1 VQTRALLF
9 SLATIL
15 LGYGQVPAPD
25 GAGQQAIIS
34 RMKEAAASYNVRL
47 QDFLATQTMTR
58 STAST
63 GANPRWKVLETQESE
78 LSYVGHK
85 VNSKLLKVNG
95 KTTNLDKEVK
105 RGYFIFSDEFGALQR
120 VFDPKANPEFEWD
133 HVELSEGKRL
143 CVFRYRIA
151 KANTNFVFYS
161 DGDKTPAAHH
171 GLVSADCDTGMV
183 MQFHLETE
191 SATVRRAG
199 RDVPLGYEL
208 NVRYAFT
215 AIAGQEF
222 LLPQVA
228 EAISLFNTR
237 LTKAEVKFQQYRK
250 YDSSSTITFG
260 DR

>member
-1 VQTRALLF
+1 MIAP
-9 SLATIL
+9 IL
-15 LGYGQVPAPD
+15 CASAQIPAPD
-25 GAGQQAIIS
+25 AAEQQAIIV
-34 RMKEAAASYNVRL
+34 RMKEAAAAYTERL
-47 QDFLATQTMTR
+47 QDFVATQTMTR
-58 STAST
+58 STASA
-63 GANPRWKVLETQESE
+63 GASPRWKVLETQESE
-78 LSYVGHK
+78 LSYFGHK

-105 RGYFIFSDEFGALQR
+105 RGYFIFSGEFGAPQR
-120 VFDPKANPEFEWD
+120 VFDPKANPELEWD
-133 HVELSEGKRL
+133 HGELSEGKRL

-171 GLVSADCDTGMV
+171 GLVYADCESGMV
-183 MQFHLETE
+183 MRFHLETE
-191 SATVRRAG
+191 PATVRRGG

-208 NVRYAFT
+208 NVRYAFS

-228 EAISLFNTR
+228 EETSLFNTR